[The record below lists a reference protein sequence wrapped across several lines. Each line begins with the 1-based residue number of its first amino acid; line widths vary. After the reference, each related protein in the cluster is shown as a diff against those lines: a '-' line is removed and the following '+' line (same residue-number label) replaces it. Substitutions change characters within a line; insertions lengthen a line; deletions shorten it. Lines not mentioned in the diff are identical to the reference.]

1 MSCVESVCQKSLRE
15 SVEHAGRL
23 VAACIEVVCASGVF
37 GLITSRYLNCLS
49 DLILQEA
56 QLMLTTGS
64 TPLIAVSRARAISD
78 GTLT

>member
-49 DLILQEA
+49 DLILKA
-56 QLMLTTGS
+56 FTPKTSAYYNTPILPGSLMGS
-64 TPLIAVSRARAISD
+64 SRIGS
-78 GTLT
+78 